1 MKTPHPPQS
10 PQTPAAPSSPS
21 EPDAQDS
28 AAAENK
34 ESSGSS
40 GEDRA
45 GSGQAGS
52 RQSGSGEADAAASA
66 GPLARKLLL
75 IGGLALVLLSM
86 VYGAI
91 YGGVYLKNVRQT
103 RANQLLKLVALA
115 SRQAPTEELSRQAGQ
130 FEHDQEIWE
139 ELEDAHS
146 HLALF
151 GLIAFAVGAAM
162 GRINLGGVWKLAM
175 AAALLLGAVTLPA
188 GVFWEV
194 VGNPQAGRV
203 VALGGGIIELL
214 GTGLALVGFL
224 LNSVK

>member
-10 PQTPAAPSSPS
+10 PQTPEAPSPPS
-21 EPDAQDS
+21 APDAQ
-28 AAAENK
+28 AE
-34 ESSGSS
+34 SGQSGS
-40 GEDRA
+40 G
-45 GSGQAGS
+45 
-52 RQSGSGEADAAASA
+52 QSGSGEADAMAAP
-66 GPLARKLLL
+66 GLLARKLLL
-75 IGGLALVLLSM
+75 IGGLALILLSM

-115 SRQAPTEELSRQAGQ
+115 SRQTPGEELSRQAGQ

-139 ELEDAHS
+139 KLEDAHS

-175 AAALLLGAVTLPA
+175 TAALLLGAVVLPA

-194 VGNPQAGRV
+194 AGNPQAGRV
-203 VALGGGIIELL
+203 VALGGGIIEIL
-214 GTGLALVGFL
+214 GAGLALVGL
-224 LNSVK
+224 LRD